1 MRFKLHLGILM
12 TMDGE
17 IWQKNLK
24 LLFFKIFRK
33 FLEFLK
39 NLFRKSKKNILNS
52 NNKSFRKNLNPNL
65 KKKKNFVF
73 EDLT

>member
-1 MRFKLHLGILM
+1 M

-65 KKKKNFVF
+65 KKKKFLF
-73 EDLT
+73 SKI